1 MYVLDSNSLIYFF
14 KGMGGVADRLLSTP
28 PADIAIS
35 TVVLYEIEV
44 GIAKSSSPRKRR
56 AQLDSFLSYAT
67 ILPFG
72 QKEAAASATI
82 RADLEKRGLPIG
94 PLDNLIAGTA
104 FSRGAILVTNNVHE
118 FGRIEGLKIE
128 NWF

>member
-44 GIAKSSSPRKRR
+44 GIAKSSSPRKRQ
-56 AQLDSFLSYAT
+56 AQLDSFLGYAT

-104 FSRGAILVTNNVHE
+104 FSHGAILVTNNVHE
-118 FGRIEGLKIE
+118 FGRIERLKIE